1 MITTIE
7 EFEHI
12 FKQEVGGTQK
22 LMDALTDASL
32 SQSVAEDHRTIA
44 RVAWHI
50 ITTYPEMMSRTGLKF
65 TSATE
70 KTAVPKAAD
79 DFKKNYAA
87 TTTQLLEQV
96 KANWDDAALQ
106 VEDDLYGEKWMRGAT
121 LEILIKHEVHHR
133 GQMTVLMR
141 QAGLKVPGIYG
152 PSKEEWVN
160 YKMQEPAV

>member
-7 EFEHI
+7 EFEQI
-12 FKQEVGGTQK
+12 FKQEVEGTQK
-22 LMDALTDASL
+22 QMDALTDASL
-32 SQSVAEDHRTIA
+32 SQSVAKDHRTLA

-65 TSATE
+65 TSVTE
-70 KTAVPKAAD
+70 KSPLPTAAD
-79 DFKKNYAA
+79 EIKKEYAE
-87 TTTQLLEQV
+87 TTKQLLEQV

-106 VEDDLYGEKWMRGAT
+106 VEDDLYGEKWKRGMT
-121 LEILIKHEVHHR
+121 LDILLKHEVHHR

-141 QAGLKVPGIYG
+141 QAGIKVPGIYG

-160 YKMQEPAV
+160 YKMQEPEL

>member
-12 FKQEVGGTQK
+12 FKQEVEGTQK
-22 LMDALTDASL
+22 QMDALTDESL
-32 SQSVAEDHRTIA
+32 SQSVAKDHRTLA

-65 TSATE
+65 TSVTE
-70 KTAVPKAAD
+70 KTPLPTASDEFRKE
-79 DFKKNYAA
+79 YAKTA
-87 TTTQLLEQV
+87 KQLLEQV

-106 VEDDLYGEKWMRGAT
+106 VEDDLYGQKWKRGMT

-133 GQMTVLMR
+133 GQRTVLMR
-141 QAGLKVPGIYG
+141 QAGIKVPGIYG

-160 YKMQEPAV
+160 YKMQEPEL